1 MAGAISADAA
11 LPLGGLFITRL
22 SFLFLGLRGWQRGLS
37 PVRYAK
43 AWFVDLKKA
52 FDTVVHEILIWKL
65 EHYRIRGIAKNWFC
79 SYLANRKQFVSV
91 NNHNSTIQTILTG
104 VSQGSVLG
112 PPLFLIYINDL
123 HNCIK
128 NSRTYHLLMRQISFV
143 LMNLYTPW
151 QIK

>member
-1 MAGAISADAA
+1 MRAISAQAA
-11 LPLGGLFITRL
+11 LPLGGLFITHL
-22 SFLFLGLRGWQRGLS
+22 SLLFLGLRGWLS
-37 PVRYAK
+37 PARHAK
-43 AWFVDLKKA
+43 AWFLDLKKA

-91 NNHNSTIQTILTG
+91 NNHSSTIQTILTG

-123 HNCIK
+123 YNCIK
-128 NSRTYHLLMRQISFV
+128 NSRTYHLFMTQISFV
-143 LMNLYTPW
+143 LMNPYTPW